1 MEGFR
6 GGGVIAA
13 RFFRIAQILP
23 GGGAFGVKLL
33 RCLQHGNGFI
43 NAPGA
48 LQHDA
53 KQIGQRKILGLSGL
67 DWGHQIGRFGMA
79 PSRRQGQGI
88 GGANR
93 RHRCAMG
100 QRFGEGVSR
109 FRMAP
114 AASQQGGQLLP
125 GCAIVGLFR
134 QARAQAFFQ
143 PRLIGLG

>member
-1 MEGFR
+1 M
-6 GGGVIAA
+6 
-13 RFFRIAQILP
+13 P
-23 GGGAFGVKLL
+23 GGGAFGIKLL
-33 RCLQHGNGFI
+33 RRLQRGNSFI

-53 KQIGQRKILGLSGL
+53 EQIGQREILGLAGL
-67 DWGHQIGRFGMA
+67 HGGHQLRRFGMA

-114 AASQQGGQLLP
+114 AASQQCGQLLP
-125 GCAIVGLFR
+125 GSTIAGLFR